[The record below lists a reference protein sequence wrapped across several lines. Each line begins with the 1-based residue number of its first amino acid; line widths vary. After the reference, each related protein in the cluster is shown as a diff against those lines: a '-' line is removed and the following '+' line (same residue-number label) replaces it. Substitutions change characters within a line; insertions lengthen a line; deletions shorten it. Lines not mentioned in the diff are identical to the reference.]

1 MNDDKP
7 IEQQTDDAILQE
19 WKLWKDRT
27 AFAQAKERAL
37 RSLIISRHFPAPEEG
52 SNNVELE
59 LGPERTCKLT
69 LKYPIERKVDEGTLD
84 ALIKAA
90 HADPIP
96 DMPVHP
102 LADVNFDKLIR
113 RKPELA
119 VKEYRGLP
127 EDKRCLFDTCLIIK
141 PGSAQLEMKVLEL

>member
-7 IEQQTDDAILQE
+7 IDQQTDDELLQQ

-37 RSLIISRHFPAPEEG
+37 RSVIIHRHFPTPKEG

-59 LGPERTCKLT
+59 LAPERTCKLT
-69 LKYPIERKVDEGTLD
+69 LKYPIERKVDADTLD

-90 HADPIP
+90 HADP
-96 DMPVHP
+96 VGGHP
-102 LADVNFDKLIR
+102 LAAVDFAKLIR

-119 VKEYRGLP
+119 VKEYRDLTD
-127 EDKRCLFDTCLIIK
+127 EKRCLFDTCLVIK
-141 PGSAQLEMKVLEL
+141 PGSAQLEMKVLEP